1 MPDVSTAIGLVV
13 AGILGGVGTWWS
25 RRQLRKAGI
34 GGTSAEA
41 IRNLQYLA
49 DSWEERASAEQG
61 DRVKAEQALAAL
73 ELIQADERRDA
84 ARDRRDLDDA
94 RAEIRAL
101 ERRLRARGPR

>member
-41 IRNLQYLA
+41 IRNLQLLA
-49 DSWEERASAEQG
+49 DSWEERFNLEAAEH
-61 DRVKAEQALAAL
+61 VKADQTLVAVRLEQA
-73 ELIQADERRDA
+73 EERRDA
-84 ARDRRDLDDA
+84 ARDRTDLDNA
-94 RAEIRAL
+94 RAEIREL
-101 ERRLRARGPR
+101 NRRIRVRGPR